1 MKRFS
6 LALIAVVALA
16 PVAAA
21 QTNGSD
27 VGGVN
32 TSGSGIAGG
41 IFVPGNAGTASVP
54 VSAGVARAIR
64 AAANTVRA
72 QLQAGSLTNV
82 ITGAPIS
89 ASAQANVYNM
99 MAGSSTPEA
108 RAAVLSALQASGA
121 SAQDIDILMKHI
133 TNLLTNP
140 TPGQVQ
146 AAVVAF
152 NQIVKSASADFLA
165 NAPGEFQAIH
175 AALQAIVTA
184 AARAK

>member
-1 MKRFS
+1 MKSFS
-6 LALIAVVALA
+6 LAMIAVLAVAPL
-16 PVAAA
+16 AAA

-32 TSGSGIAGG
+32 TQGSGIAGG
-41 IFVPGNAGTASVP
+41 IFVPGNAGTTSVP
-54 VSAGVARAIR
+54 VSAGVASAIR
-64 AAANTVRA
+64 TASVTVQG

-89 ASAQANVYNM
+89 AAAQANVYNM

-108 RAAVLSALQASGA
+108 RAAVVAALQASGA
-121 SAQDIDILMKHI
+121 PSQAITTLMQNI

-152 NQIVKSASADFLA
+152 NEIVKSASAEFLA

-175 AALQAIVTA
+175 ATLQAIVTA
-184 AARAK
+184 AARSK

>member
-1 MKRFS
+1 MKSVS
-6 LALIAVVALA
+6 LAVIALLAVA
-16 PVAAA
+16 PMAAA
-21 QTNGSD
+21 QVNASD
-27 VGGVN
+27 NGGVI
-32 TSGSGIAGG
+32 TTGSGIAGG
-41 IFVPGNAGTASVP
+41 IFVPSNAGTASVP

-89 ASAQANVYNM
+89 AAAQANVYNM
-99 MAGSSTPEA
+99 MAGSSTSEA
-108 RAAVLSALQASGA
+108 RAAVLAALQASGA
-121 SAQDIDILMKHI
+121 SAQDIDVLMKHI

-140 TPGQVQ
+140 SPGQVQ

-152 NQIVKSASADFLA
+152 NAIVKSASADFLA

-184 AARAK
+184 AARAR